1 MKHVI
6 PMRLRPAD
14 ALWAPDEPVDTQGRT
29 PAPGVTVTGQFIVP
43 AWSSV
48 SNKGVTSA
56 TRSTVLDDPD
66 ALPAVPRAAAG
77 RQAFEGKF
85 GIQHVAMTDVGPARL
100 EESTLRANFRLF
112 GSGDQG
118 VGIYVVQVD
127 ISVFDLRR
135 GTVVDVSEVAS
146 LLMPDCVG
154 GSAASLLLG
163 VPLAVSSRHLPS
175 AARAVLASVVF
186 PDPERDAVVDALR
199 TSGDATALVAAVA
212 ALGTTALRRLLR
224 SMQVAE
230 LDRAYRLL
238 VPTSLDD
245 ARLVEFVPAN
255 GKFASGVHD
264 GYHYICTCA

>member
-146 LLMPDCVG
+146 LL
-154 GSAASLLLG
+154 LG